1 MIGFPEVRIWSA
13 VPARAAMVAMAAAAI
28 LLSFTAP
35 SPSAQSADSLPSFR
49 TDSAAADP
57 FKKVEAGPSVW
68 SANPTAAPK
77 TTRSDSISADTVT
90 ERLRNRHP
98 AVSLYLGVDFM
109 DFDAKE
115 TFQAALEARRA
126 GDSLKVLQD
135 YEPVH
140 LAFPIGL
147 QAVFPV
153 SGYLDLVAKTHS
165 YWYKQTAIL
174 GDQASNHSGDE
185 WFAVQANLAGVGL
198 RYYVPPAFLSVT
210 GGLGLFAQGIV
221 YWNVGNTS
229 IYTPYGEALADFDPL
244 GSGYEIQFGLQK
256 AVTGPWLMSG
266 GIGFIQQEFASSSD
280 WSHVLNRAVPPGK
293 AHWGSSSILASLN
306 LWYHFG
312 VRGAASK
319 AVPQGAGSA
328 ESSALPAPTAVPA
341 DSSRHN

>member
-1 MIGFPEVRIWSA
+1 MERKPVEYKPVERTEMSFFSEVRIRTA
-13 VPARAAMVAMAAAAI
+13 VAAPAAIAAAMI
-28 LLSFTAP
+28 LVSLLAP
-35 SPSAQSADSLPSFR
+35 SSRAQSADSLPAFR

-57 FKKVEAGPSVW
+57 FKKVEAGPSMW
-68 SANPTAAPK
+68 SANPTAAAK
-77 TTRSDSISADTVT
+77 AARSDSLAADTVT
-90 ERLRNRHP
+90 ARLRDRRP
-98 AVSLYLGVDFM
+98 AISLYLGVDFM
-109 DFDAKE
+109 DLDAKE
-115 TFQAALEARRA
+115 TLQAALEARRA

-165 YWYKQTAIL
+165 YWYKQTAVL
-174 GDQASNHSGDE
+174 GDSASNHAGEE

-210 GGLGLFAQGIV
+210 GGLGLFAQGVV
-221 YWNVGNTS
+221 YWNVGNTA
-229 IYTPYGEALADFDPL
+229 IYTPYGEAAADFEPL

-256 AVTGPWLMSG
+256 SLTGPWRLSG
-266 GIGFIQQEFASSSD
+266 GIGFIQQEFTSSSD
-280 WSHVLNRAVPPGK
+280 WSDVLKHAVPSGK

-312 VRGAASK
+312 VVS
-319 AVPQGAGSA
+319 Q
-328 ESSALPAPTAVPA
+328 APS
-341 DSSRHN
+341 DSTRRN